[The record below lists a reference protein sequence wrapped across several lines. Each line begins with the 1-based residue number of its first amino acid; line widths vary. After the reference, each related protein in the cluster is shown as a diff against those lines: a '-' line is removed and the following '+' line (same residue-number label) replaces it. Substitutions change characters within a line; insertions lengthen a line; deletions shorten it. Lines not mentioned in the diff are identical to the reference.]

1 MRLLLVAARP
11 LTTVLLKLLDEYT
24 RDPVQRPPPLFWREL
39 VAYVRLGS
47 LALARISLTL
57 RFPLPFVGAGGPS
70 RACGRTEPG
79 LRQAS
84 AALRLR
90 AKSGGTALH

>member
-39 VAYVRLGS
+39 VAYVRLDS
-47 LALARISLTL
+47 LALTRISHCAFLCRL
-57 RFPLPFVGAGGPS
+57 SVRAG
-70 RACGRTEPG
+70 
-79 LRQAS
+79 
-84 AALRLR
+84 
-90 AKSGGTALH
+90 